1 MQDSASSVSVI
12 QVARNVMGEAGVR
25 GFWQG
30 NLAKCVESF
39 PAKGMNFFGYEL
51 FKGLFREV
59 RHQRGPPLP
68 SPLSFPRRSLV
79 TLQ

>member
-1 MQDSASSVSVI
+1 ML
-12 QVARNVMGEAGVR
+12 QVARAVMADSGVR

-51 FKGLFREV
+51 FKKVFAEV
-59 RHQRGPPLP
+59 RAALSAPLRGGGMGGG
-68 SPLSFPRRSLV
+68 F
-79 TLQ
+79 